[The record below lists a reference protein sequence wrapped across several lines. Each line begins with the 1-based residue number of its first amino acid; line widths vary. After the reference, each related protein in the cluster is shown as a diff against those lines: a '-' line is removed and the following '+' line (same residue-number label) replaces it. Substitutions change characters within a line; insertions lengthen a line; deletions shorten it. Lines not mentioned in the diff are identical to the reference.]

1 MTLTIF
7 HFYFLLLLHKCK
19 YVQQVMSPDKRDEG
33 AAEHAAPVVVVDGQD
48 KVTDDH
54 LEEKSAAPLA
64 AMN

>member
-1 MTLTIF
+1 
-7 HFYFLLLLHKCK
+7 
-19 YVQQVMSPDKRDEG
+19 MSPDKRDEG